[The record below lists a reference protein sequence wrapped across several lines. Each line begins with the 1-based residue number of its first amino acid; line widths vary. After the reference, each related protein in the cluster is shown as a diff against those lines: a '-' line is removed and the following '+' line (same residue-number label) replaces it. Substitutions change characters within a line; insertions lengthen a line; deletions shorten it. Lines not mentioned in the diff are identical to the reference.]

1 MRYIARKHLER
12 DREVHLCH
20 QRNQFREGKD
30 LDDEGNGIL
39 FAHVYSQWTQHLSPL
54 LPLLILPLLILFG
67 NFVPKVP
74 YGDFLLLILRLGLA
88 LDLTM

>member
-54 LPLLILPLLILFG
+54 LPLLILPLLILLG
-67 NFVPKVP
+67 TLSQK
-74 YGDFLLLILRLGLA
+74 FLMG
-88 LDLTM
+88 TFYC